1 MKWGL
6 FGGSF
11 DPIHLGHLRCAQEVG
26 ELFSLD
32 RIVLIPACRQPL
44 KTDRDVTSFSHRYR
58 MAELAIEENE
68 LFSLSDIE
76 NRREG
81 PSYSIDT
88 VMHFRTHYPDV
99 SELYFIVGQDAFLE
113 IGIWKEWKRLLSL
126 CNFVV
131 MTRPG
136 YTVTALEDA
145 LPTDV
150 AARFRYDVDDRVF
163 REPGGSGIFFRTLTF
178 LDISSTDIRKRM
190 SRGLSIRYL
199 VPEAVL
205 AYITR
210 QSLYA

>member
-44 KTDRDVTSFSHRYR
+44 KTGRDVAAFSHRYR
-58 MAELAIEENE
+58 MAELAIEGNE

-81 PSYSIDT
+81 PSYSIET
-88 VMHFRTHYPDV
+88 VMHFRSHDPEVT
-99 SELYFIVGQDAFLE
+99 EFYFIVGQDAFLE
-113 IGIWKEWKRLLSL
+113 IGMWKEWKRLLSL

-136 YTVTALEDA
+136 YTVTSLEDA
-145 LPTDV
+145 LPADF
-150 AARFRYDVDDRVF
+150 AARFSYDAGDRVF
-163 REPGGSGIFFRTLTF
+163 RGPGGCNIFFRTLTF
-178 LDISSTDIRKRM
+178 LDISSTDIRERA

-205 AYITR
+205 SYIR
-210 QSLYA
+210 EQSLYI